1 MEFRTIQF
9 FPGPRVVS
17 VVLNRPP
24 LNIINIEMIDEISV
38 ALDEIEDLDS
48 RVVVFSGA
56 GELAFSA
63 GVDVADHVPDRVET
77 MLRKF
82 HDVLD
87 RVYRSDCVTIAAIHG
102 HTLGGGA
109 ELAMVCDFIVA
120 ADDARMGLP
129 EIHLACFPP
138 AAAAYL
144 PRAIGFQKASEIL
157 LLGEPIDPEEAQRIG
172 LVVNRVVAS
181 ADLNDAVDDYVAR
194 LLGKSS
200 AALALTK
207 AALREGLDHRF
218 EHALDKTERLYLK
231 KLVKTED
238 MQEGIQ
244 AFLEK
249 RAPAWKNR

>member
-1 MEFRTIQF
+1 MDFETIQF
-9 FPGPRVVS
+9 FPGPRVTS

-24 LNIINIEMIDEISV
+24 LNIINIRMIDEISA
-38 ALDEIEDLDS
+38 ALDEIEDLDA
-48 RVVVFSGA
+48 RVVVFSAA
-56 GELAFSA
+56 GERAFSA
-63 GVDVADHVPDRVET
+63 GVDVADHVPARVET

-87 RVYRSDCVTIAAIHG
+87 RIYRSDCVTIAAVHG

-109 ELAMVCDFIVA
+109 ELAMMCDFIVA
-120 ADDARMGLP
+120 AEDTQMGLP
-129 EIHLACFPP
+129 EISLACFPP

-157 LLGEPIDPEEAQRIG
+157 LLGEPIDADEAHRIG
-172 LVVNRVVAS
+172 LVNKVVTLAG
-181 ADLNDAVDDYVAR
+181 LTDAVDEYVAR
-194 LLGKSS
+194 LLEKSS

-231 KLVKTED
+231 KLIKTED

-249 RAPAWKNR
+249 RPPAWRNR

>member
-17 VVLNRPP
+17 VVLNRAP
-24 LNIINIEMIDEISV
+24 LNIINIAMIDELSA

-56 GELAFSA
+56 GERAFSA
-63 GVDVADHVPDRVET
+63 GVDVADHLPDRVTT

-87 RVYRSDCVTIAAIHG
+87 RVYRSDCVTIAAVHG
-102 HTLGGGA
+102 QTLGGGA

-120 ADDARMGLP
+120 SDDTRMGLP
-129 EIHLACFPP
+129 EINLACFPP

-144 PRAIGFQKASEIL
+144 PRAIGFQRASEIL
-157 LLGEPIDPEEAQRIG
+157 LLGEPMDPAEALRIG
-172 LVVNRVVAS
+172 LVNRVVPPAE
-181 ADLNDAVDDYVAR
+181 LNDAVDDYISR
-194 LLGKSS
+194 LLEKSS

-218 EHALDKTERLYLK
+218 EHALDRTERLYLK

-238 MQEGIQ
+238 MREGIL
-244 AFLEK
+244 AFQEK